1 MRILNRFTTIM
12 KANINA
18 LLDKAEDP
26 AKMVDQYLIDLN
38 QSLAEVK
45 SETAGVIAEEKRTAR
60 LVEKNAAESNRMESL
75 AKKALQAGND
85 VLYIGMSGGISGTAN
100 SAAIA
105 VSELREKYPERKIAA
120 VDTYAASLGE
130 GLQVLAAVRM
140 IEQGVGF
147 DEVVAQ
153 IERGRHNMCQYFT
166 VADLEYLKRNGRLSS
181 VVALAGTILHIKP
194 ILMGDETGHIV
205 QCGKVRGSQRALER
219 LAEKY
224 DALVSDRSAGI
235 GIAHADNERGAETLL
250 ARLRERGFTG
260 ECMTV
265 MYEPVTGSHVGPG
278 TVALFFPGVHK

>member
-1 MRILNRFTTIM
+1 MIRIFTDTSANLPFAVTQEKHISVVPFSYTVDGVEM
-12 KANINA
+12 KYPT
-18 LLDKAEDP
+18 DTEFDGKAFFD
-26 AKMVDQYLIDLN
+26 AMLRGAMVKTSMVSVGAFLEQFE
-38 QSLAEVK
+38 Q
-45 SETAGVIAEEKRTAR
+45 
-60 LVEKNAAESNRMESL
+60 
-75 AKKALQAGND
+75 ALQAGND
-85 VLYIGMSGGISGTAN
+85 VLYIGMSGGVSGTAN

-278 TVALFFPGVHK
+278 TVALFYPGVHK

>member
-1 MRILNRFTTIM
+1 MIQLFTDTSANLPFAVTQEKHISVVPFSYTVDGVEM
-12 KANINA
+12 KYPT
-18 LLDKAEDP
+18 DTEFDGKAFFD
-26 AKMVDQYLIDLN
+26 AMLRGAMVKTSMVSVGAFLEQFE
-38 QSLAEVK
+38 Q
-45 SETAGVIAEEKRTAR
+45 
-60 LVEKNAAESNRMESL
+60 
-75 AKKALQAGND
+75 ALQAGND

>member
-1 MRILNRFTTIM
+1 MIQLFTDTSANLPFAVTQEKHISVVPFSYTVDGVEM
-12 KANINA
+12 KYPT
-18 LLDKAEDP
+18 DTEFDGKAFFD
-26 AKMVDQYLIDLN
+26 AMLRGAMVKTSMVSVGAFLEQFE
-38 QSLAEVK
+38 Q
-45 SETAGVIAEEKRTAR
+45 
-60 LVEKNAAESNRMESL
+60 
-75 AKKALQAGND
+75 ALQAGND
-85 VLYIGMSGGISGTAN
+85 VLYIGMSGGVSGTAN

>member
-1 MRILNRFTTIM
+1 MIQLFTDTSANLPFAVTQEKHISVVPFSYTVDGVEM
-12 KANINA
+12 KYPT
-18 LLDKAEDP
+18 DTEFDGKAFFD
-26 AKMVDQYLIDLN
+26 AMLRGAMVKTSMVSVGAFLEQFE
-38 QSLAEVK
+38 Q
-45 SETAGVIAEEKRTAR
+45 
-60 LVEKNAAESNRMESL
+60 
-75 AKKALQAGND
+75 ALQAGND
-85 VLYIGMSGGISGTAN
+85 VLYIGMSGGVSGTAN

-278 TVALFFPGVHK
+278 TVALFYPGVHK

>member
-1 MRILNRFTTIM
+1 M
-12 KANINA
+12 
-18 LLDKAEDP
+18 
-26 AKMVDQYLIDLN
+26 Y
-38 QSLAEVK
+38 QSLETEFDGKAFFDAMLRGAMVK
-45 SETAGVIAEEKRTAR
+45 TSMVSVGAFLEQFEQ
-60 LVEKNAAESNRMESL
+60 
-75 AKKALQAGND
+75 ALQAGND
-85 VLYIGMSGGISGTAN
+85 VLYIGMSGGVSGTAN

-278 TVALFFPGVHK
+278 TVALFYPGVHK

>member
-1 MRILNRFTTIM
+1 MIRIFTDTSANLPFAVTQEKHISVVPFSYTVDGVEM
-12 KANINA
+12 KYPT
-18 LLDKAEDP
+18 DTEFDGKAFFD
-26 AKMVDQYLIDLN
+26 AMLRGAMVKTSMVSVGAFLEQFE
-38 QSLAEVK
+38 Q
-45 SETAGVIAEEKRTAR
+45 
-60 LVEKNAAESNRMESL
+60 
-75 AKKALQAGND
+75 ALQAGND

-278 TVALFFPGVHK
+278 TVALFYPGVHK

>member
-1 MRILNRFTTIM
+1 MIRIFTDTSANLPFAVTQEKHISVVPFSYTVDGVEM
-12 KANINA
+12 KYPT
-18 LLDKAEDP
+18 DTEFDGKAFFD
-26 AKMVDQYLIDLN
+26 AMLRGAMVKTSMVSVGAFLEQFE
-38 QSLAEVK
+38 Q
-45 SETAGVIAEEKRTAR
+45 
-60 LVEKNAAESNRMESL
+60 
-75 AKKALQAGND
+75 ALQAGND

>member
-1 MRILNRFTTIM
+1 MIRIFTDTSANLPFAVTQEKHISVVPFSYTVDGVEM
-12 KANINA
+12 KYPT
-18 LLDKAEDP
+18 DTEFDGKAFFD
-26 AKMVDQYLIDLN
+26 AMLRGAMVKTSMVSVGAFLEQFE
-38 QSLAEVK
+38 Q
-45 SETAGVIAEEKRTAR
+45 
-60 LVEKNAAESNRMESL
+60 
-75 AKKALQAGND
+75 ALQAGND
-85 VLYIGMSGGISGTAN
+85 VLYIGMSGGVSGTAN

-153 IERGRHNMCQYFT
+153 IERERHNMCQYFT